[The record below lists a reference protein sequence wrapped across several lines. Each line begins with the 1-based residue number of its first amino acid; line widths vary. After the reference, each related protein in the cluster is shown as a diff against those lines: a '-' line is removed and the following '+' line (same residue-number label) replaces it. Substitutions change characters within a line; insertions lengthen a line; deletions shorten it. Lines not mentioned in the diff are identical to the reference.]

1 MEIHLVSSLTPD
13 DECRLAPQVLSAIE
27 RILDRLPVT
36 YCVRIETSAG
46 NEIHHSHAAPPQK
59 GRQVA
64 GSETIDAFAAGVPT
78 A

>member
-27 RILDRLPVT
+27 RILDPLPIT
-36 YCVRIETSAG
+36 YCVRVETAAG
-46 NEIHHSHAAPPQK
+46 NEIQHSHTAPAQ
-59 GRQVA
+59 RA
-64 GSETIDAFAAGVPT
+64 RLLASTESIDALAGAPS

>member
-46 NEIHHSHAAPPQK
+46 NEIHHSHTAPARRGQQGP
-59 GRQVA
+59 
-64 GSETIDAFAAGVPT
+64 SDSIDAFAAGVPT